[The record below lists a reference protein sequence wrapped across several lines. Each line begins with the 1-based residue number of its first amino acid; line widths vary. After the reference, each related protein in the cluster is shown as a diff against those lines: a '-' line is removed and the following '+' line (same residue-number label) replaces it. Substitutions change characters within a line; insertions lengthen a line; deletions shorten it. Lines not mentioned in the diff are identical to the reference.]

1 MSQEEMIRAVNI
13 HKSFKGHEVLKG
25 IDLSISKQE
34 VVCIIGP
41 SGSGK
46 STFLRC
52 LNRITEPDEGE
63 VLFEGKSIMGPEVD
77 IDEVR
82 SHMVMVFQSY
92 NLFLHLTAKKNI
104 MLALEQVRGMEK
116 DEADAR
122 ALDALRRVGLDGK
135 ADAYPGQLSGG
146 QQQRVAIARA
156 IAMEPKMVMFDEP
169 TSALDP
175 ELTYEVLDVM
185 KKLAYGGMTMVV
197 VTHEMAFARDVADR
211 VVFMDQGVIVEEGDP
226 NIIFTNPQNERT
238 RQFLKRVLQDEPG
251 PPPA

>member
-1 MSQEEMIRAVNI
+1 MNQDEIIRAFDI

-25 IDLSISKQE
+25 IDLSISRQE

-46 STFLRC
+46 STLLRC

-63 VLFEGKSIMGPEVD
+63 VLFEGKSIMGSNVD
-77 IDEVR
+77 LDEVR

-104 MLALEQVRGMEK
+104 MLALEQVRGMDK
-116 DEADAR
+116 GEAETR
-122 ALDALRRVGLDGK
+122 ALGALRKVGLEAK

-156 IAMEPKMVMFDEP
+156 IAMEPKLVMFDEP

-197 VTHEMAFARDVADR
+197 VTHEMGFAKDVADR

-226 NIIFTNPQNERT
+226 DLIFTNPQNERT
-238 RQFLKRVLQDEPG
+238 RQFLKRVLKDEPG

>member
-1 MSQEEMIRAVNI
+1 MNQEEIIRAVNI

-25 IDLSISKQE
+25 INLSVSRRE

-46 STFLRC
+46 STLLRC
-52 LNRITEPDEGE
+52 LNRITEPDDGE
-63 VLFEGKSIMGPEVD
+63 VLFEGKSIMGEDVD

-92 NLFLHLTAKKNI
+92 NLFLHLTAKRNI
-104 MLALEQVRGMEK
+104 MLALEKVRGMSKE
-116 DEADAR
+116 EAEGR
-122 ALDALRRVGLDGK
+122 AMEALRKVGLENK
-135 ADAYPGQLSGG
+135 ANAYPGQMSGG

-156 IAMEPKMVMFDEP
+156 IAMEPRMVMFDEP

-175 ELTYEVLDVM
+175 ELTGEVLEVM
-185 KKLAYGGMTMVV
+185 KNLAYGGMTMVV
-197 VTHEMAFARDVADR
+197 VTHEMGFAREVADR
-211 VVFMDQGVIVEEGDP
+211 VVFMDHGVIVEEGDP
-226 NIIFTNPQNERT
+226 ATIFTRPQNERT

>member
-1 MSQEEMIRAVNI
+1 
-13 HKSFKGHEVLKG
+13 
-25 IDLSISKQE
+25 
-34 VVCIIGP
+34 
-41 SGSGK
+41 
-46 STFLRC
+46 
-52 LNRITEPDEGE
+52 
-63 VLFEGKSIMGPEVD
+63 MGPEVD

>member
-185 KKLAYGGMTMVV
+185 KKLRKGW
-197 VTHEMAFARDVADR
+197 
-211 VVFMDQGVIVEEGDP
+211 QKLI
-226 NIIFTNPQNERT
+226 
-238 RQFLKRVLQDEPG
+238 
-251 PPPA
+251 